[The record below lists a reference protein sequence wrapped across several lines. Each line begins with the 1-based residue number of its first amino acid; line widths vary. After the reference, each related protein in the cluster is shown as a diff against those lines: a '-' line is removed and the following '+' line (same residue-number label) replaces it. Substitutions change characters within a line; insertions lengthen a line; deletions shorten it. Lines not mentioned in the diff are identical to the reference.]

1 MMVIIEINIINEEGR
16 ARNRAKERKRDGGF
30 FKVCS
35 RPVIVF
41 ILWHFPYSG
50 RNIHQHEQ
58 KVNNDI
64 I

>member
-41 ILWHFPYSG
+41 IL
-50 RNIHQHEQ
+50 
-58 KVNNDI
+58 
-64 I
+64 